1 MSAAVIT
8 PEVAASPRR
17 RSVAIRGTSYPVD
30 LPSIHDARLH
40 SSFVVLTIHVLG
52 QTVFGF
58 RVSVPQIVSAIL
70 ASALIE
76 VVVTARRKRRIV
88 WPASAILTGSG
99 VGLILRVDD
108 TGAWDHWTWHGWY
121 VFAGAAA
128 ASIATKYL
136 LRHRGQQVFNPSNI
150 GLLIVF
156 LALGSSRVEP
166 LDLWWHRWSVPV
178 ALAYGVII
186 GGGVLI
192 TKRLGLLGMAAAFWA
207 TLGAGS
213 AVLGASRHCI
223 TTEWSLRPVCDGD
236 FARLIA
242 MSPEILVFTFFMLTD
257 PRTAPRTALRRLA
270 FGATTGVLS
279 LLLLAPARTEFGTK
293 VSLFAALAIVCAVRS
308 IGSALATSER
318 RATKPGRFL
327 ASEIGGLAT
336 GASVPVLIGLVVLAV
351 VQLGTPARSAFANV
365 ETAALAEPLDLLP
378 DLAVPPPPK
387 IIAVDAAA
395 LQLDASL
402 ASVDGRIRV
411 ADALVIALA
420 TEQEA
425 LRRRDTTILPTV
437 DHGTRLSQ
445 MSALIERSAQTRMLT
460 TVRYT
465 LGDAQLT
472 AVRPGGQSGSMIGV
486 EVRVTMTEQ
495 TIDAK
500 GRVRT
505 GSTSGGTRVFVVRPY
520 RGTRWLLV
528 DVREDA
534 RTR

>member
-1 MSAAVIT
+1 MTAIAI
-8 PEVAASPRR
+8 ASPTAIG
-17 RSVAIRGTSYPVD
+17 RSVAIHGTSYSLD
-30 LPSIHDARLH
+30 LPSIRDARLH
-40 SSFVVLTIHVLG
+40 ASFVVLTIHVLG

-108 TGAWDHWTWHGWY
+108 TGAWDHWTWHAWY
-121 VFAGAAA
+121 LFAATAAL
-128 ASIATKYL
+128 SIATKYV

-178 ALAYGVII
+178 ALAYVVIV

-242 MSPEILVFTFFMLTD
+242 TSPEILIFTFFMLTD
-257 PRTAPRTALRRLA
+257 PRTAPRTALRRVA
-270 FGATTGVLS
+270 FGATTGALS

-293 VSLFAALAIVCAVRS
+293 VSLFAALAIVCVMRS
-308 IGSALATSER
+308 IGSALAASER
-318 RATKPGRFL
+318 RAAMPRRFL

-336 GASVPVLIGLVVLAV
+336 GASVPVLAGLVVLAV

-365 ETAALAEPLDLLP
+365 ETAALEEPLDLLP

-387 IIAVDAAA
+387 IVAVDAAA
-395 LQLDASL
+395 LELDASL
-402 ASVDGRIRV
+402 AGEEGRARV
-411 ADALVIALA
+411 AGALVVALA
-420 TEQEA
+420 AEHEA
-425 LRRRDTTILPTV
+425 LRRRDAAILATV
-437 DHGTRLSQ
+437 DHGTRLSE
-445 MSALIERSAQTRMLT
+445 MGALIERSAQDGKLT

-465 LGDAQLT
+465 LGDARLT

-500 GRVRT
+500 GRIRAGPT
-505 GSTSGGTRVFVVRPY
+505 SRGSRVFVLRPY
-520 RGTRWLLV
+520 HGTRWLLV

-534 RTR
+534 STR